1 MRIHSAVTKSA
12 YGWGI
17 ELTSPWWLGGSDA
30 EFQKFATNRILG
42 QLAWELKP
50 DIAIGF
56 SALSF
61 ESPTPLTEET
71 EACSILRCTK
81 YKEHRLQYALETERS
96 LFNADSNRFD
106 CIAIV
111 NNLNLIDS
119 VEIGTVWIIGRLACR
134 WRDGVVRKRLL
145 PPVIGCMCG
154 MAGYINVLSIDTS
167 I

>member
-1 MRIHSAVTKSA
+1 MEAR
-12 YGWGI
+12 GQWWGI
-17 ELTSPWWLGGSDA
+17 SKVGHNQSFW
-30 EFQKFATNRILG
+30 ATNMTAQAQHSCRILSF
-42 QLAWELKP
+42 AFWKP
-50 DIAIGF
+50 H
-56 SALSF
+56 
-61 ESPTPLTEET
+61 PLTQET
-71 EACSILRCTK
+71 EACSISRCTK
-81 YKEHRLQYALETERS
+81 YKEHLLQYALEKAILSHDPKRNKYLKTERS
-96 LFNADSNRFD
+96 LFDADSNWFD

-111 NNLNLIDS
+111 NNLNLINS